1 MNSTGNQKNGLAK
14 HLASRPSF
22 LSSRQRSWLD
32 VLHWRIVLRRSML
45 TMMMMVRLL
54 TKCVRENEI
63 GGFAM
68 MMMILMMMMMTNPSC
83 RLWILLC
90 LCPYRIGCFD
100 VRDHDY
106 RLVYYCDHLI
116 LNASDDLDHASH
128 VDLISSYLCHE
139 SRIVRELFE
148 PFAAVHVED
157 AVEYGEDA

>member
-32 VLHWRIVLRRSML
+32 VLHWRIVPHRS
-45 TMMMMVRLL
+45 MMMMSLM

-68 MMMILMMMMMTNPSC
+68 MMMTMTKTNPSC
-83 RLWILLC
+83 RLWIPLC
-90 LCPYRIGCFD
+90 LCPYPIGCSG

-106 RLVYYCDHLI
+106 RLVYCCDHLI
-116 LNASDDLDHASH
+116 LNANDDLGHVSH
-128 VDLISSYLCHE
+128 VDLISSYLCHA
-139 SRIVRELFE
+139 SRIVRGLFE
-148 PFAAVHVED
+148 LFAAVHVED